1 MGFVS
6 CQSDCI
12 DRQDE
17 SDHVFGGA
25 SIGGPAGGSAPDYAP
40 QGFHLTQPRSSP
52 IAKTGGPILHIAAV
66 KQVAAPNDAFLHMRL
81 RRRSRQACVKQ
92 VAAPNDAFLRP
103 PRA

>member
-6 CQSDCI
+6 CLSDCI
-12 DRQDE
+12 DRQNE

-25 SIGGPAGGSAPDYAP
+25 SIGGPAGGSASDHAP
-40 QGFHLTQPRSSP
+40 QRFHPTRPRSSP
-52 IAKTGGPILHIAAV
+52 IAKTGGPIRHIAA
-66 KQVAAPNDAFLHMRL
+66 A
-81 RRRSRQACVKQ
+81 KQ